1 MLKDTASCQGTEG
14 STSLTQSRNS
24 EQSSKIT
31 NTSQATGIEAFLER
45 MKATLKLE
53 LIRKSQKYEFDFE
66 GGRPLN
72 QA

>member
-1 MLKDTASCQGTEG
+1 
-14 STSLTQSRNS
+14 
-24 EQSSKIT
+24 
-31 NTSQATGIEAFLER
+31 

-72 QA
+72 QAQTIEPSQNGGILHTIRWAPMCTNNLPSPNGKKIKAPKRPEIIPI

>member
-1 MLKDTASCQGTEG
+1 
-14 STSLTQSRNS
+14 
-24 EQSSKIT
+24 
-31 NTSQATGIEAFLER
+31 

-72 QA
+72 QT

>member
-1 MLKDTASCQGTEG
+1 
-14 STSLTQSRNS
+14 
-24 EQSSKIT
+24 
-31 NTSQATGIEAFLER
+31 